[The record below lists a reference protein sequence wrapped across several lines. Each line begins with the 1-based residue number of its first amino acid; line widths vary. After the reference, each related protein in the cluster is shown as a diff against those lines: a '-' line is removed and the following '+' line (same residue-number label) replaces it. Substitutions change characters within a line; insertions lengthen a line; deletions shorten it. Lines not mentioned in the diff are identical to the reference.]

1 MKRKSAALLLC
12 CVCLCGCG
20 IQQPETPPAA
30 GHIQITASETQTQPA
45 GKLNEWQIK
54 LLESKGLP
62 TDYEE
67 LSLTQ
72 QNTIDRAWTMISYLN
87 EKYGEEF
94 VYEKYIPKE
103 LNQSE
108 TLVAYPRSTGS
119 GDGKYLVTVK
129 TKDDG
134 FTDDYSDFSVT
145 DLAEKLTDDFLTEQF
160 GNNYKY
166 FISPLACDIKKAEI
180 KDGKFQWK
188 YGAENRIFISEEQCS
203 INCIEDFALRYA
215 RFLFEHEIDGRHRI
229 EILKDFPKDD
239 GIWKR
244 HGEDLFR
251 NIDGSSTGFCI
262 ITADAFSSS
271 PTKFHMNYVKY
282 NLNAEKPWV
291 EEYNTSKDYLVDRY
305 FANIN

>member
-20 IQQPETPPAA
+20 IQQPETPLAA

-54 LLESKGLP
+54 LLESKGMP
-62 TDYEE
+62 TGYDQ
-67 LSLTQ
+67 LSPTQ
-72 QNTIDRAWTMISYLN
+72 QNTIDRAWVMISHLN

-94 VYEKYIPKE
+94 VYVKYIPRE
-103 LNQSE
+103 QFQSE

-145 DLAEKLTDDFLTEQF
+145 DLAEKLTNDFLTEKF

-166 FISPLACDIKKAEI
+166 FISPLACNITKAEM

-188 YGAENRIFISEEQCS
+188 YGAENSIFVLEELCP
-203 INCIEDFALRYA
+203 IDNIEMFTVEYA
-215 RFLFEHEIDGRHRI
+215 KFLYEHELSGSHRI
-229 EILKDFPKDD
+229 QVLKEFPKDESLWKNRGAQIYRNKD
-239 GIWKR
+239 G
-244 HGEDLFR
+244 L
-251 NIDGSSTGFCI
+251 STGFYCI
-262 ITADAFSSS
+262 SSNAHQHI
-271 PTKFHMNYVKY
+271 PTVYYTDYHKY
-282 NLNAEKPWV
+282 DKNAVKPWIQEFDIQKEYQI
-291 EEYNTSKDYLVDRY
+291 EEYFSKHS
-305 FANIN
+305 

>member
-54 LLESKGLP
+54 LLESKGMP
-62 TDYEE
+62 TGYDQ
-67 LSLTQ
+67 LSPTQ
-72 QNTIDRAWTMISYLN
+72 QNTIDRAWVMISHLN

-94 VYEKYIPKE
+94 VYVKYIPRE
-103 LNQSE
+103 QFQSE

-145 DLAEKLTDDFLTEQF
+145 DLVEKLTNDFLKEHF
-160 GNNYKY
+160 GDSYDLSL
-166 FISPLACDIKKAEI
+166 SPLVCDITKNEI
-180 KDGKFQWK
+180 VNGKFQWK
-188 YGAENRIFISEEQCS
+188 YGATTGIC
-203 INCIEDFALRYA
+203 
-215 RFLFEHEIDGRHRI
+215 LFEKDCGIDSVEAFAAQYAKFLYEHELSGSHRI
-229 EILKDFPKDD
+229 QITKQFPKT
-239 GIWKR
+239 K
-244 HGEDLFR
+244 EDWEKTMT
-251 NIDGSSTGFCI
+251 NINKLSTGFYWF
-262 ITADAFSSS
+262 AGNSSS
-271 PTKFHMNYVKY
+271 HAPDCYSTAYVKY
-282 NLNAEKPWV
+282 DLEKEGALAEMFHISQSYPVQDFFQKSC
-291 EEYNTSKDYLVDRY
+291 NM
-305 FANIN
+305 